1 MVDWEPLDERTRLR
15 WNTRY
20 EHAKPSL
27 LRRLVALTRAS
38 APGDFES
45 AGRLIAAVGLLPEVG
60 ESGGRLTVENRVAQ
74 DVGDSDFIYSLHLG
88 EDGFEL
94 SHFERMLIGG
104 GQRDYTPTVTLVRCT
119 SDDFDDEDEDADTAE
134 LEGLREM
141 TEMMAGHTFDDDEWR
156 AQVEAASGSS
166 DVDIPNGIET
176 WLEMLPVAD
185 DGDPP
190 ETVIVRWE

>member
-1 MVDWEPLDERTRLR
+1 MVDWDSSDDRARLR

-20 EHAKPSL
+20 ERAKPSL
-27 LRRLVALTRAS
+27 LRRLVALIRVS
-38 APGDFES
+38 DPGDFES

-74 DVGDSDFIYSLHLG
+74 GIGDSDFIYSLYL
-88 EDGFEL
+88 DDDCFEL
-94 SHFERMLIGG
+94 GYYESMLIGD
-104 GQRDYTPTVTLVRCT
+104 GQRDNTPTVTLVRCT
-119 SDDFDDEDEDADTAE
+119 SVDYDDEDEDADTAE

-141 TEMMAGHTFDDDEWR
+141 TEMMAGRSFDDDEWR
-156 AQVEAASGSS
+156 AQVEAASGSP

-185 DGDPP
+185 NGDAP
-190 ETVIVRWE
+190 ETVIVRWT